1 MSTELRLKMVALV
14 AVLVCLILL
23 ALPSTVT
30 HESGGKINCGNVFAP
45 ADIWGCDGAA
55 SSRLTIALI
64 VGAVGVAARYGAS
77 PVKKREGQ

>member
-23 ALPSTVT
+23 ALPPTVT
-30 HESGGKINCGNVFAP
+30 HQNGAKINCGNVFVP
-45 ADIWGCDGAA
+45 DDNPWCDGAA

-77 PVKKREGQ
+77 QVKKREGQ